1 MVSLLE
7 DYSYFQFDNYS
18 VPKKDEIDA
27 ETEEELEQ
35 ALREQQIKP
44 ASIVIALGGMYVA
57 YSKWIK
63 KEIILAKIEG
73 KPILG
78 VEPYGSAQTP
88 NYIEEHA
95 DETVGW
101 SGKSVVQAI
110 RRLAE

>member
-88 NYIEEHA
+88 
-95 DETVGW
+95 
-101 SGKSVVQAI
+101 
-110 RRLAE
+110 R